1 MSRPD
6 VDPELIRVIYDTS
19 DLGIGKLSQWSDEKL
34 LQFLTDKQHVAR
46 VVNLRL
52 RGVTRQ
58 RSLFLSVFE
67 RLEQIASDRGLTIP
81 QTQTR
86 SDDL

>member
-67 RLEQIASDRGLTIP
+67 RLEQIATDRGLTIP